1 LHPSRA
7 IPPNTKPRN
16 NMKTRTVKFSYGTVK
31 DASLKIPAEDFSLV
45 QVADLTRQS
54 YLEYAFRPGC
64 GLMSDECLT
73 SSIGH
78 SNFMAGA
85 LGGYKTRL
93 ESKAFAGLKSMLIE
107 NDVAMALA
115 VAKFRNPSLTQNEAY
130 IQASKNEV
138 LSETERKLLTL
149 MAEKVAA

>member
-1 LHPSRA
+1 
-7 IPPNTKPRN
+7 
-16 NMKTRTVKFSYGTVK
+16 MKTRTVSFSFGTVK
-31 DASLKIPAEDFSLV
+31 DASLKIPAEAYNLV
-45 QVADLTRQS
+45 QVADLIRQS

-85 LGGYKTRL
+85 LGGYETRL
-93 ESKAFAGLKSMLIE
+93 DAELFTSLKGLLTE
-107 NDVAMALA
+107 NDVGMALA
-115 VAKFRNPSLTQNEAY
+115 VAKFRDPSLTQNAAY

-138 LSETERKLLTL
+138 LSDTERKFLVL
-149 MAEKVAA
+149 MAETIAA